1 MLSKSA
7 RSAYLL
13 LKYFD
18 YLVTKYDS
26 MVYET
31 EENINDYLEDMA
43 EDFDMTPIHKVP
55 RLLFE
60 EGSECN
66 PIVID

>member
-7 RSAYLL
+7 RSAYLT
-13 LKYFD
+13 LKIYD
-18 YLVTKYDS
+18 YLITQYDN
-26 MVYET
+26 MIYHT
-31 EENINDYLEDMA
+31 EKDINDYLEEMA
-43 EDFDMTPIHKVP
+43 EDWDMTPIHKVP